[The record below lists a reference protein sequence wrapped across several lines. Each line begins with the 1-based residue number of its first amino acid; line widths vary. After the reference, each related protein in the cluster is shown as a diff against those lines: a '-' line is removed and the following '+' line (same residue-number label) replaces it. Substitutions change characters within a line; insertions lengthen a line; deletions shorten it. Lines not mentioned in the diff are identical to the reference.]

1 MAGYLAGDDE
11 EINMTSEVHRQKQSD
26 KTMDDWNALFS
37 RHYQQRGINVTF
49 PTVFFT
55 GLLRSSSAFL
65 VSLLP

>member
-37 RHYQQRGINVTF
+37 RHHQQR
-49 PTVFFT
+49 
-55 GLLRSSSAFL
+55 
-65 VSLLP
+65 